1 MEFGMELVMESGN
14 GVRGV
19 RGVRGVAGVG
29 LR

>member
-19 RGVRGVAGVG
+19 CGVRGVAGVG